1 MTMCRR
7 MMALRV
13 PVVAGITCWGL
24 LGCAGTP
31 PPDWQ
36 MNAKGSLDRA
46 VQAQLSGNDRVATAE
61 YERARAEIAR
71 TGRIDLMA
79 RAELTRCAAQV
90 AALQFEPCAGF
101 AALQADAPPAER
113 AYAAYLAGAAAER
126 SLLPAAQQ
134 ALAQPAR
141 GAEADLAALRDTQDP
156 LSRLVAAALWLHSGR
171 ATAPVMALA
180 VETASSQGWRRP
192 LLAWL
197 QAQQALARQ
206 SGDEAQAAQLGRR
219 IELVLQG
226 GARP

>member
-7 MMALRV
+7 MNAFRV
-13 PVVAGITCWGL
+13 PVAAGIACWGL

-61 YERARAEIAR
+61 YDRARSEIAR

-90 AALQFEPCAGF
+90 AALQFEVCAGF
-101 AALQADAPPAER
+101 VRLQADAPPAER
-113 AYAAYLAGAAAER
+113 AYAAYLVGAAADPA
-126 SLLPAAQQ
+126 LLPAAQQ

-141 GAEADLAALRDTQDP
+141 GAEADLAALRETKDP
-156 LSRLVAAALWLHSGR
+156 LSRLVGAALWLHSGQ
-171 ATAPVMALA
+171 ATAPVLALA

-206 SGDEAQAAQLGRR
+206 SGDEAQVAQLGRR
-219 IELVLQG
+219 IGLVLQG
-226 GARP
+226 GALP